1 MKVTYLAGLIKHL
14 MDHPDV
20 VKVETLRDAGIEG
33 PDWHPEWLRVVT
45 ASGGSIVLSI
55 AATSPDSNDD
65 SDMPDTFDP
74 GDLDAS
80 SRQVSSVRG
89 PGHG

>member
-1 MKVTYLAGLIKHL
+1 MKVTYLTGLIKHL
-14 MDHPDV
+14 LDHPDI

-45 ASGGSIVLSI
+45 ASSGSIVLSI

-65 SDMPDTFDP
+65 SGMPDTFDP
-74 GDLDAS
+74 GDLDGG
-80 SRQVSSVRG
+80 RQMSSVRG
-89 PGHG
+89 TSHG